1 MNIVQAEFVLKMFD
15 RVFKQTFG
23 TKIHEMQITEKM
35 HTSDRQHIL
44 QNTELLILAKPK
56 FFLFLNKVSILL
68 SGGVPT
74 YSSWKT

>member
-44 QNTELLILAKPK
+44 QNTELLILAN
-56 FFLFLNKVSILL
+56 LFLNKVSILL

-74 YSSWKT
+74 SRLTMDL

>member
-1 MNIVQAEFVLKMFD
+1 
-15 RVFKQTFG
+15 
-23 TKIHEMQITEKM
+23 MQSANM
-35 HTSDRQHIL
+35 L

-74 YSSWKT
+74 YSSGKPQHRKRKISDKFLASPFLKNSLRKTVVSEKLKLKNG